1 MKIQKI
7 GFVGIPVTD
16 LKRARAFYEGVLD
29 LPVREEMAGGDWIE
43 YDLGG
48 DTVSITT
55 AMEGM
60 WMPSDQG
67 TCAALEVED
76 FDAAIEKLKAAAIP
90 FAMDAMETPVC
101 RLAIVQDP
109 DGNKL
114 CIHKVKTDAEKAQQG

>member
-1 MKIQKI
+1 MKVQKI

-48 DTVSITT
+48 DTLAITT
-55 AMEGM
+55 AAEQ
-60 WMPSDQG
+60 WQPSDQG
-67 TCAALEVED
+67 ISVALEVED
-76 FDAAIEKLKAAAIP
+76 FDAAIHKLKGAVIP
-90 FAMDAMETPVC
+90 FAVEPMDTRVC

-114 CIHKVKTDAEKAQQG
+114 CIHKLKPQSGNGLKR